1 MSISVGIR
9 RKEEMENVMAKHY
22 IGACKDVEVR
32 NNSSSG
38 GIFTVLSNYVFD
50 NDGIVFAATYD

>member
-1 MSISVGIR
+1 
-9 RKEEMENVMAKHY
+9 MAKHY

-38 GIFTVLSNYVFD
+38 GYLQYYQIMYLIMMV
-50 NDGIVFAATYD
+50 

>member
-1 MSISVGIR
+1 
-9 RKEEMENVMAKHY
+9 MAKHY

-32 NNSSSG
+32 NNSSSGG

>member
-1 MSISVGIR
+1 
-9 RKEEMENVMAKHY
+9 MENVMAKHY